1 MTAIPGNSGCDSTER
16 LGERRRILAVATVD
30 VTPWV
35 LLKPW
40 FQALRASNYEVH
52 IACAPG
58 PYCERLAAEGF
69 QMHAVSLRRSFN
81 PFVHIRPLFQLY
93 RLVRQGGYA
102 VVNTHTP
109 VAAAVGRVAAWL
121 AGCKNIVYT
130 VHGFYFHENM
140 FWLWRRLFVALEWL
154 LGRCTVLFMFVSDE
168 DRRTA
173 IQTGIARPT
182 AEAVTIYNGIDLSVF
197 SPRSSRLDAI
207 EDDRQQLGI
216 PEGNRVVGIVGRIV
230 REKGYREFL
239 EMAKE
244 LSRRHDD
251 VRFLVVGDSLPSDRD
266 SYGPVLRRRV
276 REEGLDGRFL
286 LTGFTSEVP
295 KYLRMMDI
303 FVLPSYREGF
313 PRSVLE
319 AMATELPVVAT
330 NIRGCREAVVH
341 GETGFIVPPKD
352 AKALTEAV
360 DFLLGNPDKAKDMGR
375 AGRERAVKL
384 YDQRMVADRFVAAF
398 DRLLKRSVPRKEA
411 IAACD

>member
-1 MTAIPGNSGCDSTER
+1 VSHDPCGSPLRPTVR
-16 LGERRRILAVATVD
+16 VLAVATVD

-40 FQALRASNYEVH
+40 LQALRAGGYEVH

-58 PYCERLAAEGF
+58 PYCDRLAAEGF

-81 PFVHIRPLFQLY
+81 PFLHIRPLFQLY
-93 RLVRQGGYA
+93 KLARRGGYA

-109 VAAAVGRVAAWL
+109 VAGTVGRVAAWL

-140 FWLWRRLFVALEWL
+140 FWLWRRLFIAIEWL

-168 DRRTA
+168 DHRTA
-173 IQTGIARPT
+173 IQTGIVGST

-207 EDDRQQLGI
+207 EGDKQQLGI
-216 PEGNRVVGIVGRIV
+216 PRGCKVVGIVGRIV
-230 REKGYREFL
+230 KEKGHREFL

-244 LSRRHDD
+244 LLRKRKD
-251 VRFLVVGDSLPSDRD
+251 VHFLVVGDSLPSDRD

-276 REEGLDGRFL
+276 CEEGLEGRFL
-286 LTGFTSEVP
+286 FAGFTSEVP

-352 AKALTEAV
+352 AKALADAV
-360 DFLLGNPDKAKDMGR
+360 AFLLENPEKAKDMGR

-384 YDQRMVADRFVAAF
+384 YDQRLVAGRFVAAF
-398 DRLLKRSVPRKEA
+398 DRLFKRSVPREEA